1 MPTKIKHNKIITNNS
16 STNFKNY
23 RLPYY
28 LLPKYHQ
35 YILHKNDTIPDLKD
49 IEFKL
54 NKNTFT
60 NEFSSLKKLN
70 NKYQENTNK
79 FIELENRIG
88 DKSKKLL
95 EEYIDN
101 LSFYNFTKNNKIGP
115 WVNTKYNIPYKGW
128 TNAWRKMYEMAFK
141 MKLIKNT
148 NTDSKDNNDNENNTF
163 RHFDICGY
171 PGAFIFA
178 INHYIK
184 THTNYKNYEWY
195 VQSYNSNLEQ
205 TGSGNEKKKKNKTT
219 QNKKKQ
225 NKIKQNKTTKT
236 TISKTKKKENK
247 KTQTNTSRTKKKTTY
262 RLELTG
268 KKDIQK
274 TKIKKDDVERK
285 LKYNYLLDTYG
296 LQKKYPDRFLF
307 GSGKTKFSGDI
318 TDVRNILEYNEFF
331 KNKKNNLVTSDCG
344 LAIQFKDD
352 YSRELQMSKIHFGQ
366 LICGLMTLK
375 KGGHFVMKNYRQFTP
390 FSVSMIYLMT
400 MVFKKT
406 YLVKPESSR
415 QHGNEIYLVG
425 EDFYDNLSEKHYQQL
440 LNCLTTYQNNIL
452 SDTEQLIIQSKDIKI
467 PILNNIIQII
477 NMYFSKLLLYK
488 NNIYNE
494 INKNL
499 IIHLEYPNIFKD
511 KLKFLNKS
519 TSMQIKK
526 YFTYYFNKIKYK
538 KINNN
543 DNLIYKK

>member
-1 MPTKIKHNKIITNNS
+1 MRKTNLPNKKENIKKS
-16 STNFKNY
+16 DNFKNY

-28 LLPKYHQ
+28 FLPKYHQ
-35 YILHKNDTIPDLKD
+35 YVLHKNNTIPDLKD
-49 IEFKL
+49 IEFEL

-60 NEFSSLKKLN
+60 SEFSILKKLDD
-70 NKYQENTNK
+70 KFKDNTHK
-79 FIELENRIG
+79 FIELEDKIG

-95 EEYIDN
+95 EEYYNN

-115 WVNTKYNIPYKGW
+115 WVNKKYNIPYKGW

-141 MKLIKNT
+141 MKLIKN
-148 NTDSKDNNDNENNTF
+148 NDSKDNNNENSTF

-195 VQSYNSNLEQ
+195 VQSFNSNLEQ
-205 TGSGNEKKKKNKTT
+205 TGSGKLKKKKN
-219 QNKKKQ
+219 
-225 NKIKQNKTTKT
+225 TKT
-236 TISKTKKKENK
+236 NTTEKAKITKKKSNK
-247 KTQTNTSRTKKKTTY
+247 KSNKKEKTSTSRTKKKTNY
-262 RLELTG
+262 RLELIG
-268 KKDIQK
+268 KKNVQK
-274 TKIKKDDVERK
+274 NKGKKTDVEHK

-307 GSGKTKFSGDI
+307 GSEKTKFSGDI
-318 TDVRNILEYNEFF
+318 TDVRNIKEYSDFF

-344 LAIQFKDD
+344 LAIQFKND

-440 LNCLTTYQNNIL
+440 LNCLNKYQNNKL
-452 SDTEQLIIQSKDIKI
+452 SDAEQLILKAKDIKK
-467 PILNNIIQII
+467 PILNNIIKLVNI
-477 NMYFSKLLLYK
+477 YFSKLLLYK
-488 NNIYNE
+488 TNVYNE
-494 INKNL
+494 INKHL
-499 IIHLEYPNIFKD
+499 MIHIDYPNLFKN
-511 KLKFLNKS
+511 KIKFLNNS
-519 TSMQIKK
+519 TSIQIKK
-526 YFTYYFNKIKYK
+526 YFTYYFNRLEYK
-538 KINNN
+538 KINNDN
-543 DNLIYKK
+543 NLILKK